1 MPAFFCIYDY
11 NTSVYQHWQA
21 QFNIF
26 PYFFTFFRYIFDLQI
41 NLTPTWTSGKIIVV
55 EKLRAYSSAG
65 PEPAAH
71 NRLVVG
77 SNPTR
82 PTICRQ
88 YKVFY
93 TERKSVNQNFLAAKQ
108 KMPTSLWG
116 RLVLLRI
123 NPLQKN
129 YLKRVWFFTKTC
141 RVYIFKQF

>member
-1 MPAFFCIYDY
+1 MPVFFCIYDY

-82 PTICRQ
+82 PTILQ
-88 YKVFY
+88 TVQ
-93 TERKSVNQNFLAAKQ
+93 SFLYRTQECESKFPCG
-108 KMPTSLWG
+108 KT
-116 RLVLLRI
+116 
-123 NPLQKN
+123 KN
-129 YLKRVWFFTKTC
+129 AYLTMG
-141 RVYIFKQF
+141 